1 MKTKYLFLIAL
12 ASIFSACNNGSGN
25 YDATGT
31 FETTE
36 VIVSAEGSG
45 KILKLDVVE
54 GQLLDLNQ
62 VVGYIDSTPLYLR
75 RKQLLASRQALL
87 NRRPD
92 IGKQLAALTQ
102 QLATAKH
109 ERIRLEKLVAENAAT
124 SKQLD
129 DMNAL
134 VQNLEKQLEA
144 TKSSLEKADRGL
156 VAENEALELQ
166 IAQIDDQIAKCRIA
180 SPLKGLVLVKY
191 SQAGEL
197 AVVGKPLLKVGDI
210 DNMILRAYIT
220 GDQISMLKIG
230 ESVKVFADFDEKSSR
245 EYAGVVGWISSKSE
259 FTPKTIQTRNERANL
274 VYAIKIN
281 VKNDGFLKIGMHG
294 GVIVNR

>member
-62 VVGYIDSTPLYLR
+62 VVGYIDSTQLYLR

>member
-1 MKTKYLFLIAL
+1 MKTKNLILVAL
-12 ASIFSACNNGSGN
+12 ATLLCACNNGSGD

-45 KILKLDVVE
+45 KILKFDVDE
-54 GQLLDLNQ
+54 GQLLDLSQ
-62 VVGYIDSTPLYLR
+62 VVGYIDSTQLFLR

-92 IGKQLAALTQ
+92 IGKQLATLNQ

-124 SKQLD
+124 TKQLD
-129 DMNAL
+129 DMNAQI
-134 VQNLEKQLEA
+134 QNLEKKLDA
-144 TKSSLEKADRGL
+144 TKSSLEKTDRGL
-156 VAENEALELQ
+156 LAENEALELQ
-166 IAQIDDQIAKCRIA
+166 IAQIDDQIAKCRVV
-180 SPLKGLVLVKY
+180 SPIKGIVLVKY
-191 SQAGEL
+191 AQAGEL
-197 AVVGKPLLKVGDI
+197 AVVGKPLFKVGNI

-220 GDQISMLKIG
+220 GDQISQLKIG
-230 ESVKVFADFDEKSSR
+230 QTVKVFADFDEKGSR
-245 EYAGVVGWISSKSE
+245 EYEGVVGWLSSKSE

-281 VKNDGFLKIGMHG
+281 VKNDGYLKIGMHG
-294 GVIVNR
+294 GVRVR